1 MEERLRRASAR
12 EIELE
17 NKIVAL
23 KAEFLSQKGLSGG
36 RLEEAIR
43 KEKDYEQAQ
52 VDLKTLKETF
62 ATTAGIW
69 LKQLESYKR
78 KYPNDNWEIDSSI
91 TERLRSS
98 NIKPITVN
106 DFSFLEVHSDK
117 TVEVPVQDV
126 RTKRLVHL
134 LTNNL
139 KTMSEKYPKLKEE
152 MNAEILELFN
162 QEIIDLIEVDEFD
175 RLV

>member
-1 MEERLRRASAR
+1 M
-12 EIELE
+12 
-17 NKIVAL
+17 
-23 KAEFLSQKGLSGG
+23 SQKGLSGG

-52 VDLKTLKETF
+52 VDLKTLRETF
-62 ATTAGIW
+62 STTAGIW
-69 LKQLESYKR
+69 IKQLETYKR
-78 KYPNDNWEIDSSI
+78 KFPNENWDMDSSI

-126 RTKRLVHL
+126 RTKRLIHL
-134 LTNNL
+134 LTTNM
-139 KTMSEKYPKLKEE
+139 KKMSEKYPKLKEE
-152 MNAEILELFN
+152 LNAEIIELFN

-175 RLV
+175 RLI